1 MTWRTTFLPPPPPH
15 TDYTEELSHQVI
27 MEGHQ
32 WPGVMSELMTTP
44 PPARRMTSTPLS
56 SVGMVGSQRGGAKG
70 KLFKPS
76 NVMPDK
82 GKKNGSKECQ
92 YLKGGVCMTHGPGA
106 KLKHKPVMT
115 VTKGVD
121 GKTKREMKRH
131 YYYDCNVAPAWQIGM
146 AKYLKP
152 SIKSGGTV
160 CDETRGKEGG
170 SSAGKT
176 NFSLST
182 TTVGQP
188 KTSEDKEC
196 SR

>member
-1 MTWRTTFLPPPPPH
+1 
-15 TDYTEELSHQVI
+15 
-27 MEGHQ
+27 
-32 WPGVMSELMTTP
+32 MSIFE
-44 PPARRMTSTPLS
+44 
-56 SVGMVGSQRGGAKG
+56 
-70 KLFKPS
+70 
-76 NVMPDK
+76 
-82 GKKNGSKECQ
+82 
-92 YLKGGVCMTHGPGA
+92 GGVCMAHGPGA

-188 KTSEDKEC
+188 ETSEDKEC